1 MLKKIIALVRNFIK
15 SIDVINNLDAE
26 ISYKIR
32 SNLLF
37 NAVLT
42 SNEPMTQALG
52 NEDTE
57 LIVSFTTYS
66 KRVHDI
72 HLVVES
78 IAQQTLK
85 PHRIILWLDE
95 EEFTL
100 ETIPLILQR
109 QIERG
114 LEVRFCPNYRSY
126 KKLIPSLQA
135 FPDANIITIDDDI
148 LYPHDMVELLLKEHK
163 LQPRCIVGHRAH
175 KMQKDSNGRL
185 LPYNKWEY
193 EALESKPSAFV
204 FITSGA
210 GTLFP
215 PQCFSQEIINSEV
228 FMTLCPNADDIWFK
242 AMSLLNNI
250 QCKKVDD
257 SRIFKEHFLM
267 IQDNQDIGLC
277 HSNSTEF
284 GNDYQLNKVFD
295 KYDLFNKLD
304 GL

>member
-1 MLKKIIALVRNFIK
+1 MLKKIIPLIRNFIS
-15 SIDVINNLDAE
+15 SIDVINTLNADMG
-26 ISYKIR
+26 YKIR
-32 SNLLF
+32 SNLLL

-42 SNEPMTQALG
+42 SNEPMTRPLG
-52 NEDTE
+52 NGDTE

-66 KRVHDI
+66 KRIHDV

-85 PHRIILWLDE
+85 PNRLILWLDE
-95 EEFTL
+95 DEFTL
-100 ETIPLILQR
+100 DTIPLILHK
-109 QIERG
+109 QIKRG
-114 LEVRFCPNYRSY
+114 LEVRFCANYRSY
-126 KKLIPSLQA
+126 KKLIPTLQH

-163 LQPRCIVGHRAH
+163 IQPRCIVGHRAH
-175 KMQKDSNGRL
+175 KMQKDSNGGL

-215 PQCFSQEIINSEV
+215 SQCFSQEILNSEV
-228 FMTLCPNADDIWFK
+228 FMSLCPNADDVWFK
-242 AMSLLNNI
+242 AMSLLSNTP
-250 QCKKVDD
+250 CKKVDD
-257 SRIFKEHFLM
+257 SRIFKEHFLIM
-267 IQDNQDIGLC
+267 QDSQDIGLC

-304 GL
+304 SA